1 MAKHLVFL
9 PFTFSEI
16 KSGGLYGLIKETKCE
31 TITTVCYFI
40 LNVAPSSDQAYKKQ
54 NNGYELIGECTDD
67 DMSLLLN
74 IWSPN
79 PKKSKKGTIQIRLAN
94 GHFVTSFDSIDSKND
109 VSPVIVVYDKEV
121 FRHSELL
128 RSGQENND
136 DHDHFQVL
144 GALLQKQSER
154 NSNKFW
160 NCLEIAWTI
169 LFAISDFALRAVSVG
184 KPVFQYSA
192 LWLRLH
198 GFFSSLSWSLRS
210 LKNEKKVSLKVG
222 NYIIATAIDI
232 CAGIL
237 LLNFIS
243 KMEITTPLSDYLLN
257 IAKEVVHSLQYLLQW
272 LSGSP
277 AGLKLNGPFNIMM
290 GRFFMYHIKLW
301 WIFLSVAQ
309 PLLELLFSIF
319 LILGRLGVTCQAAI
333 LEDLLFLVSFHI
345 YCIYVYAARV
355 YYLQLYGLQSLWRLF
370 LGRKH
375 NPLRERV
382 DSCEYSP
389 DQLFVGTLTFT
400 IILFL
405 LPTTLMYYVVFT
417 TMRLVLLSLSGTL
430 TQACFIFHALP
441 VFSTI
446 HWLCRS
452 NRVCKSVYITSKSTS
467 KDSSIVL
474 FVTPVADS
482 WWTTVK
488 CCLPDTVQS
497 PSSVNFG
504 QLVHKLMIGELVYP
518 VDIDWNN

>member
-9 PFTFSEI
+9 PCSIAEN
-16 KSGGLYGLIKETKCE
+16 KCGALYGIVKETKCE
-31 TITTVCYFI
+31 KNISVCYFI
-40 LNVAPSSDQAYKKQ
+40 LNVVTSSDQDK
-54 NNGYELIGECTDD
+54 EHDDDHILIGESVDD
-67 DMSLLLN
+67 DQSLLLN
-74 IWSPN
+74 IWIPCS
-79 PKKSKKGTIQIRLAN
+79 KKSKNNAIQIRLVDD
-94 GHFVTSFDSIDSKND
+94 HFQTSFTANVEQTDASA
-109 VSPVIVVYDKEV
+109 VIIVYDEDV
-121 FRHSELL
+121 FRYSELL
-128 RSGQENND
+128 RTDEHGNG
-136 DHDHFQVL
+136 HDQFQVL
-144 GALLQKQSER
+144 GALIQEQSK
-154 NSNKFW
+154 SNTYKFW
-160 NCLEIAWTI
+160 GCFRFLCTV
-169 LFAISDFALRAVSVG
+169 LLAISNLVLNIVSLA

-192 LWLRLH
+192 LWVRFH
-198 GFFSSLSWSLRS
+198 GFLSSLSWALGS
-210 LKNEKKVSLKVG
+210 LKSEKKVSLKVG
-222 NYIIATAIDI
+222 NYIIATAVDI

-237 LLNFIS
+237 LLNFINY
-243 KMEITTPLSDYLLN
+243 IGFTTPLSDYVLS

-277 AGLKLNGPFNIMM
+277 AGLKLNGPFNLMM

-319 LILGRLGVTCQAAI
+319 LILGKLGVTFQAAI

-355 YYLQLYGLQSLWRLF
+355 YYLQLSGLQSLWRLF

-382 DSCEYSP
+382 DSCQYSP

-430 TQACFIFHALP
+430 TQACFVFHALP
-441 VFSTI
+441 VFATI

-452 NRVCKSVYITSKSTS
+452 NRVTKSIYVTSKSTS
-467 KDSSIVL
+467 KNSSIVL

-482 WWTTVK
+482 WWNTVK
-488 CCLPDTVQS
+488 CCLPDTVQR
-497 PSSVNFG
+497 PSTVNFG
-504 QLVHKLMIGELVYP
+504 QLVHKLMVGELVYP
-518 VDIDWNN
+518 VDIDWNS